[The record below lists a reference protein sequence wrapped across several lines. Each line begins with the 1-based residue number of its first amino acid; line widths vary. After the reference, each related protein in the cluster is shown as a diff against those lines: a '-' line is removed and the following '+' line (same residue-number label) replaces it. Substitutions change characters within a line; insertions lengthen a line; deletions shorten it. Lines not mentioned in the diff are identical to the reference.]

1 MGKQNE
7 TPSIA
12 LYDRLASEISS
23 QIERGVYRPGDR
35 LMSVRQ
41 TRQEK
46 AVSVSTVL
54 QAYRLLEDKGLI
66 EARPA
71 SGYYVTARPFQSTS
85 LPEPEIS
92 APPLDPSNV
101 RTDELMRMVL
111 RQSLREDLVQFGTA
125 IPAPDLLPITR
136 LNRIMIRMIRENAY
150 PSTTCPTS
158 GGCMEFRQQI
168 VRKLAKL
175 NCTVSTEEI
184 LVTAGCMEAIS
195 LALHATCKPGDLVA
209 VESPTYFGILQ
220 ALEAA
225 GLRALEIPT
234 HWRDGISLDA
244 LEFALEHHPVRAV
257 VVVPNFQNPLGG
269 CMPEQNKQAMVD
281 LLARYEVPLI
291 EDDIYGELAFGDRRP
306 GLAKAYD
313 RDGLVIT
320 CSSFTKDIA
329 PSYRIGWVIAGRFH
343 QKMEM
348 LKMTLNIGTAIL
360 PQLVI
365 AEFLENGRYD
375 HIMRT
380 VRRAYEQRIIHM
392 AQSIQRYFPDGTRLT
407 KPLGGFVLWVQL
419 PENVDSLVLYEKAL
433 RAGILIA
440 PGYMFSTTDK
450 YRNFIRLNAAYMNF
464 ATERAIARL
473 GELAGG

>member
-1 MGKQNE
+1 MDKNQP
-7 TPSIA
+7 THSFA
-12 LYDRLASEISS
+12 LYDQLASEISA
-23 QIERGVYRPGDR
+23 QIDRGMYLPGDR

-41 TRQEK
+41 ARQAK
-46 AVSVSTVL
+46 GLSVSTIL

-71 SGYYVTARPFQSTS
+71 SGYYVTARPFLSDS

-92 APPLDPSNV
+92 SPPLDPASV
-101 RTDELMRMVL
+101 RTDELMRTIL

-125 IPAPDLLPITR
+125 IPSPDLLPVAR
-136 LNRIMIRMIRENAY
+136 LNRIMIRMLRENAY
-150 PSTTCPTS
+150 PWATCPAA
-158 GGCMEFRQQI
+158 GGCLEFRQQI
-168 VRKLAKL
+168 ARKMARL
-175 NCTVSTEEI
+175 NCSVPSDEV
-184 LVTAGCMEAIS
+184 LVTAGCMEALS
-195 LALHATCKPGDLVA
+195 LALQAVCKPGDLVA

-220 ALEAA
+220 ALESA
-225 GLRALEIPT
+225 GLQALEIPT
-234 HWRDGISLDA
+234 HWRDGMSLDA
-244 LEFALEHHPVRAV
+244 LEFAIEHHPVRAV

-269 CMPEQNKQAMVD
+269 CMPESNKAALVD
-281 LLARYEVPLI
+281 LLARYEIPLI

-306 GLAKAYD
+306 GLAKAFD

-329 PSYRIGWVIAGRFH
+329 PSYRVGWMAAGRFH
-343 QKMEM
+343 QKVEL

-365 AEFLENGRYD
+365 AEFLENGRYEAF
-375 HIMRT
+375 MRT
-380 VRRAYEQRIIHM
+380 VRRTYEQRIGYM
-392 AQSIQRYFPDGTRLT
+392 AQAIQRYFPAGTRLT

-419 PENVDSLVLYEKAL
+419 PEEVDSLVLYEKAL
-433 RAGILIA
+433 HEGIVIA

-464 ATERAIARL
+464 ATERAVARL
-473 GELAGG
+473 GVLAGG